1 MRTASRRYAVDANVI
16 IRFLTRDLE
25 EHWAKAHALMQQMT
39 EGSIVMVCDPAV
51 LSEVVWTLRSF
62 YKLTVSEV
70 KEMVEPIVKA
80 EGFDVPGKERYLTA
94 LTLYGPSLPDW
105 GDACLCATAMEQCEG
120 RVLSFDK
127 GIKDVEGVTRS
138 EVV

>member
-1 MRTASRRYAVDANVI
+1 MRTGAKRYAVDANVI

-39 EGSIVMVCDPAV
+39 DGSVVMVCDPAV

-62 YKLTVSEV
+62 YKLSVPEV
-70 KEMVEPIVKA
+70 KELVEPIVKA
-80 EGFDVPGKERYLTA
+80 DGFHVPDKDRYVPA
-94 LTLYGPSLPDW
+94 VKLYGTSVSDW
-105 GDACLCATAMEQCEG
+105 GDACLCAAALEQCEG

-127 GIKDVEGVTRS
+127 GIKDVEGIVRMDS
-138 EVV
+138 V